1 MALIEHLDRDDWEEF
16 LRSTFEYVLW
26 VLKNDRFRSVGSG
39 ADDLRSW
46 LAVGGIGRVRRY
58 LNKQMEMLR
67 FSSSRKS
74 AVNRCI
80 EQLARENR
88 RELLD
93 LTRAGVVPATGREP
107 FDIDGLSA
115 PDVQDLLERMLAGE
129 RPFEEWMHAHGH
141 SAQEIEEVYRLVDRW
156 LMKEG
161 VIPSPPPFPNRN

>member
-1 MALIEHLDRDDWEEF
+1 MSLIEHLDDERWEEF
-16 LRSTFEYVLW
+16 LRSTFKYVLW
-26 VLKNDRFRSVGSG
+26 VLKTDRFRSVGSA

-46 LAVGGIGRVRRY
+46 LAVGGIARVRRY
-58 LNKQMEMLR
+58 LTRQMEVLR
-67 FSSSRKS
+67 FSSSRKL

-80 EQLARENR
+80 EQLVRENR

-115 PDVQDLLERMLAGE
+115 PDVQELLERMLAGE
-129 RPFEEWMHAHGH
+129 RPFEEWMHAHGR
-141 SAQEIEEVYRLVDRW
+141 SDEEIAETYRLIDQW
-156 LMKEG
+156 LMTEG